1 MPINRIYNGNR
12 LIRCFTDSEMRHNF
26 LPISVRSDKITYAC
40 SNSNFNNAFVI
51 NHVNGKHTIN
61 IDWNRIIMTKPVE
74 VFDLYIKYD
83 GDVRIT
89 ECVRIEYPLSEVRF
103 NVQLSKKSGIWG
115 EQPNCELIITPSYSR
130 SEEWKYKNKLVR
142 VSFEK
147 EKDNTF
153 YPTSNSLEHT
163 FKAKKGISIPLCFKF
178 KNSPIKSKEK
188 FNVSFSIDGESM
200 FASFYFDPKPITQSS
215 YTINIERLEKNF
227 EYGTHNIPV
236 FLLWVETNDDYVIP
250 TQISTVVFSHEAPF
264 LYRVHNGKHLI
275 YVDSSSLRWVTE
287 ETKFNVDITLTN
299 SLRFSKEI
307 CICTKDTYKS
317 NSIYIKPGQGPVLRL
332 LPNNSVD
339 IYQNEEIEV
348 GLEIGSILSSPLT
361 IIDISS
367 NDASY
372 KYNGKKIE
380 LKGNEKRIIPIT
392 IKGTVNRTISYSV
405 YTKEANVVKVSL
417 NVRVKKKEDIIIL
430 PKFIINEN
438 FELVYQDGYETD
450 ETCGNITIEE
460 NKHGKATNPYI
471 KEDFHLQSA
480 DFYIKSS
487 LVNGNSFI
495 YIINIREGA
504 FSNKESISTLI
515 KKDEKKFYPLSWEYH
530 NQRGQVLIPILEPA
544 YYKISYCRENIKIFP
559 HPEDGRKIKL
569 FDIGIIEPT
578 KSYQV
583 LDDKQEIAVPSPFF
597 MKYHEEEVQHVFL
610 TEPSNIPLYVDAD
623 KINQIPKDAINIE
636 SSVNIEGFIVRK
648 TRRLGERL
656 KPIQLILEPII
667 EEAKLKSYFITDKG
681 EEILL
686 NSKRKKQ
693 AEIKIYE
700 QSEDVK
706 AMKLGCISFRNEG
719 RIPCKGKELKFD
731 IKKIEAKVSADGRNL
746 LHNDTLS
753 FLSTEIKIQNG
764 GDDYN
769 VPIFIDY
776 PLWRRT
782 PHNERI
788 ILSIEIAPF
797 DHPTI
802 VYNTEL
808 TITHLFV
815 DDIYA
820 LDLGTTGIVVAK
832 EKDGEQEIVIL
843 DDAEELPIERDKEII
858 SSHTMLI
865 ANGVDGKSEIK
876 LAPSGLDYYG
886 KTEAKRFRLVPYKFI
901 IGQERIPYLR
911 DYYDDNS
918 LCKIVKLFGLENCE
932 IELTPAANRNKNQ
945 KTISSLIGSLYKGI
959 FKRFSKEAEQIKK
972 LVITYPNTYT
982 IENLESIKS
991 VLSDELGLNLT
1002 GQITF
1007 VPESDAVAAYY
1018 FDQKIMRDGGFF
1030 DEEGNLKSDENVVIY
1045 DMGAG
1050 TLDLSLISF
1059 KQTGSGI
1066 ITASIVNKIGIPLAG
1081 NYLRYLM
1088 YKTLKDKKKLKSDK
1102 EFKDNTIH
1110 ELVEGIK
1117 REYKEP
1123 DKPIVDLRPS
1133 WFTAEQDK
1141 LEIKNEDTY
1150 NSIFKESLEDFLTCC
1165 SETVIKLLNPGDI
1178 KIDTIVFSGRA
1189 SQFSS
1194 LRERV
1199 IKSLENMGCNAVKV
1213 DDLLPTC
1220 NCGDH
1225 LKTCVAIGALKYQC
1239 FFNNNESFRIENK
1252 NIYSKIAVVYWGRRD
1267 GRFDVRVNYLIDPQ
1281 SANWDDADFINGTW
1295 CKEFCASLNISEHLP
1310 GKNLFYIQTSLDE
1323 SRIKSLFKKVYLND
1337 PTSQND
1343 LNWAFVNILF
1353 KQRIVDSVPFSIS
1366 LRISKDN
1373 KILDRRIGNALL
1385 SDTKLLENV
1394 EDNLL
1399 YKRSMWPFITKLNE
1413 NEY

>member
-1 MPINRIYNGNR
+1 MPNCIKYKGDSC
-12 LIRCFTDSEMRHNF
+12 IRVFHDADMRHNF
-26 LPISVRSDKITYAC
+26 LPIPVKSDKITYAC

-83 GDVRIT
+83 GNVRIT
-89 ECVRIEYPLSEVRF
+89 ESVRIEYPLSEVRF
-103 NVQLSKKSGIWG
+103 KVQLSKKSGVWG

-130 SEEWKYKNKLVR
+130 LEEWKYKDKLVR
-142 VSFEK
+142 VSFAK

-153 YPTSNSLEHT
+153 YPASNSLEHT
-163 FKAKKGISIPLCFKF
+163 FKAKEGISIPLCFKF

-250 TQISTVVFSHEAPF
+250 TQISTVVFSHKAPF
-264 LYRVHNGKHLI
+264 LYRVQNGKHLI
-275 YVDSSSLRWVTE
+275 YVESSSLRWVKE

-317 NSIYIKPGQGPVLRL
+317 NSIYLKPGNGPVLSL
-332 LPNNSVD
+332 LPNNSIDV
-339 IYQNEEIEV
+339 YQNEAIEV
-348 GLEIGSILSSPLT
+348 GLEIGNILSSPLT
-361 IIDISS
+361 IIDIRS
-367 NDASY
+367 DDDSY
-372 KYNGKKIE
+372 NYDGNKIE
-380 LKGNEKRIIPIT
+380 LRGNEEKIIPIT
-392 IKGTVNRTISYSV
+392 IKGTVNRTISYRV
-405 YTKEANVVKVSL
+405 FTKEANVVNVSL
-417 NVRVKKKEDIIIL
+417 NVKVKKKEDMDIL
-430 PKFIINEN
+430 PKFFMKEN
-438 FELVYQDGYETD
+438 FELICQESYESD

-460 NKHGKATNPYI
+460 NKRGKATSPFI
-471 KEDFHLQSA
+471 KDDFYLQSD

-487 LVNGNSFI
+487 SVNGDCFT

-504 FSNKESISTLI
+504 FLNKESMPTTLEI
-515 KKDEKKFYPLSWEYH
+515 DGKKIYHLSWRYH
-530 NQRGQVLIPILEPA
+530 SQRGQVLIPILEPA
-544 YYKISYCRENIKIFP
+544 YYKMSYCRENNKMFP
-559 HPEDGRKIKL
+559 RPENGRKIKL

-583 LDDKQEIAVPSPFF
+583 LDDKQEIAVSSPFF
-597 MKYHEEEVQHVFL
+597 MLYHEEEVQHVFL
-610 TEPSNIPLYVDAD
+610 TEPSNIPLYVDVD
-623 KINQIPKDAINIE
+623 KINQIPKGAINIE
-636 SSVNIEGFIVRK
+636 SSINIEGFIIRK

-656 KPIQLILEPII
+656 KPIKLRLEPII
-667 EEAKLKSYFITDKG
+667 EEAKLKSYFVTDRG

-686 NSKRKKQ
+686 NSKRTKQ
-693 AEIKIYE
+693 VEIEIYE

-706 AMKLGCISFRNEG
+706 AMKLGCLSFRNEG

-731 IKKIEAKVSADGRNL
+731 IKNIEAKVSADGRNL
-746 LHNDTLS
+746 LHNDPLS
-753 FLSTEIKIQNG
+753 VLSAKIEIQNG

-776 PLWRRT
+776 PLWRKT
-782 PHNERI
+782 PHNEKI

-802 VYNTEL
+802 VYNAEL

-843 DDAEELPIERDKEII
+843 DDAEDPIEGDKEII

-865 ANGVDGKSEIK
+865 ANSVDGKSEIR
-876 LAPSGLDYYG
+876 LAPSGGDYYSST
-886 KTEAKRFRLVPYKFI
+886 KEIRFRLVPYKFI

-911 DYYDDNS
+911 DFYDDNC

-932 IELTPAANRNKNQ
+932 IELTPTANRNKNQ

-991 VLSDELGLNLT
+991 VLSDELGLNLI

-1030 DEEGNLKSDENVVIY
+1030 DEEGILKSNENVVIY

-1059 KQTGSGI
+1059 KQTGDRI

-1088 YKTLKDKKKLKSDK
+1088 YKALKDKKKLKPDNG
-1102 EFKDNTIH
+1102 FTDNTIH

-1117 REYKEP
+1117 REYKET
-1123 DKPIVDLRPS
+1123 DESIVDLRPS
-1133 WFTAEQDK
+1133 WFTAEQEG
-1141 LEIKNEDTY
+1141 LEIEKEDTY

-1165 SETVIKLLNPGDI
+1165 SETVLKLLNPGDI

-1199 IKSLENMGCNAVKV
+1199 IKSLESMGCNVVKV

-1225 LKTCVAIGALKYQC
+1225 LKTCVAIGALKYQS
-1239 FFNNNESFRIENK
+1239 FFNNNDSFRIENK

-1267 GRFDVRVNYLIDPQ
+1267 GKYDVRVNFLIDPQ
-1281 SANWDDADFINGTW
+1281 SENWDDAEFINGTW
-1295 CKEFCASLNISEHLP
+1295 CKEFCATINVSDHLT
-1310 GKNLFYIQTSLDE
+1310 GKKLYYIQTSLDE
-1323 SRIKSLFKKVYLND
+1323 ERIQKLFKKVYLND
-1337 PTSQND
+1337 STNQND

-1353 KQRIVDSVPFSIS
+1353 KQRIVDSKPFEVS

-1394 EDNLL
+1394 EDNIL